1 MAEELAVLVEMGV
14 DLVQG
19 YLLGRPQELGVRESR
34 PLPALMNVPQAE
46 QPTVRLNATI
56 GQLLE
61 LFGRHRHLEVLE
73 VVDADGRACGLIHRD
88 ALPVPALSPASRL
101 PQAHHTS

>member
-1 MAEELAVLVEMGV
+1 MLREMGV

-19 YLLGRPQELGVRESR
+19 YLLGRPQELGVRE
-34 PLPALMNVPQAE
+34 LPALTSLPPAE

-61 LFGRHRHLEVLE
+61 LLGRHQHLNVLE

-88 ALPVPALSPASRL
+88 ALLVTAS
-101 PQAHHTS
+101 